1 MLQLNPTKQ
10 ILLLWAI
17 MCIKPS
23 IGEELYGVMES
34 TNLMDKYAVAVQRNC
49 RKAVGHFLLEK
60 SKEFVRKTF

>member
-1 MLQLNPTKQ
+1 
-10 ILLLWAI
+10 

-34 TNLMDKYAVAVQRNC
+34 TNLMEKYAVAVQRNC